1 MNIVKLLVKA
11 QYTGFKPSSFINTSF
26 VNPNKKTKPIFKV
39 LGTTFIIIGLLIAA
53 SSFIFIFYSN
63 FSGINAMVQYLM
75 NRPDGGI
82 VSALVMSFI
91 IVLLFSFVYS
101 NQILYRGKD
110 LKLLQT
116 LPISS
121 KQLIISRLVVLYLD
135 LLPFHLFVV
144 LPALINIFIVNSFYV
159 SFIFG
164 TFIILFLFQLLP
176 MALGSFIGMLVI
188 RFGKKGTDKT
198 NLELIVVSM
207 IVMALLILQTRIS
220 EKMIPLSNSLISG
233 NVGLDFITSITWIF
247 ESLYHY
253 CFYMVWAGSS
263 LFDIYAISSIP
274 KYLVFTIVCVSLIFL
289 IIDKSYLKSL
299 SLNSSTAVK
308 KQRGKTLKVK
318 ASHSIVKSLMLRE
331 WEILKSSSY
340 FVFEI
345 MGEAF
350 IPLILVIVYSFMGVL
365 GEMMEGIDYIQSFP
379 YFPIIVCAA
388 LAFMGSLSQVSSTS
402 ISREGKQFI
411 YNKSFPIESINY
423 FKAKVYFHLI
433 LMFIPNVIFT
443 IAALAFF
450 SFPFYNLFWMI
461 GINFLLIL
469 NSSYIGLFIDSQKPF
484 LNWTSPQQ
492 AVKQN
497 FNGIKGIG
505 ITFVFFVL
513 NCGLFYLIN
522 LFSYEFAIIG
532 VYIFLLV
539 VTPFIRKN
547 SIKKMEELYSIS
559 SDFYI

>member
-11 QYTGFKPSSFINTSF
+11 QYTGFKLSSFLNTSF
-26 VNPNKKTKPIFKV
+26 KNPNKKTKPIFKV
-39 LGTTFIIIGLLIAA
+39 LGTVLIIIGLVIAT

-63 FSGINAMVQYLM
+63 FSGINLMVQYLM

-82 VSALVMSFI
+82 ISSLLMSFI
-91 IVLLFSFVYS
+91 IVLLFSFIYS
-101 NQILYRGKD
+101 NQILYKGKD

-121 KQLIISRLVVLYLD
+121 KQLISSRLVVLYLD

-144 LPALINIFIVNSFYV
+144 LPALVNIFIVNSFYK

-164 TFIILFLFQLLP
+164 TIIILFLFQLLP
-176 MALGSFIGMLVI
+176 MALGNLISMLVI
-188 RFGKKGTDKT
+188 RFGKKGADKT
-198 NLELIVVSM
+198 NLEIMVVSM
-207 IVMALLILQTRIS
+207 IMLAILILQTRIS
-220 EKMIPLSNSLISG
+220 EKMIPISNSLMTGKIEVDVISM
-233 NVGLDFITSITWIF
+233 ITGIF

-274 KYLVFTIVCVSLIFL
+274 KYLVFTVVCILLIYL
-289 IIDKSYLKSL
+289 IIDKSYLKCL

-308 KQRGKTLKVK
+308 KQNSKTLNVK
-318 ASHSIVKSLMLRE
+318 ASNSIVKSLLLRE

-340 FVFEI
+340 FIFEI
-345 MGEAF
+345 MGEAL
-350 IPLILVIVYSFMGVL
+350 IPLILIIVYSFMGVL
-365 GEMMEGIDYIQSFP
+365 TEIMDNINYVQSFP
-379 YFPIIVCAA
+379 YFPVLVCAA

-402 ISREGKQFI
+402 ISREGNQFI
-411 YNKSFPIESINY
+411 YNKCLPIQAFDY

-443 IAALAFF
+443 IAALTFF

-497 FNGIKGIG
+497 FNGIKGVG

-513 NCGLFYLIN
+513 NCGLFYIIDL
-522 LFSYEFAIIG
+522 LSYDFAIIV
-532 VYIFLLV
+532 VYIFLLA
-539 VTPFIRKN
+539 VTPFIRKQA
-547 SIKKMEELYSIS
+547 IKKMEELYSIS